1 MLLYSFSI
9 TAVVKAIDFISYLH
23 TILDLYTPHVSN
35 QSRYYPLLVATILS
49 TDKLSEDTFEN
60 PFPTCLDDVSV
71 AWDDPVEVLI
81 EDGFE
86 FFVELS
92 VC

>member
-1 MLLYSFSI
+1 VCSP
-9 TAVVKAIDFISYLH
+9 
-23 TILDLYTPHVSN
+23 IL
-35 QSRYYPLLVATILS
+35 R
-49 TDKLSEDTFEN
+49 TDKLSEDTFKN
-60 PFPTCLDDVSV
+60 PFSTRLNDVSV

>member
-1 MLLYSFSI
+1 MKS
-9 TAVVKAIDFISYLH
+9 
-23 TILDLYTPHVSN
+23 P
-35 QSRYYPLLVATILS
+35 ILS
-49 TDKLSEDTFEN
+49 TDELPEDTFEN
-60 PFPTCLDDVSV
+60 PFPTCLDDISV
-71 AWDDPVEVLI
+71 AWDDPVEFLI